1 MSSIKDAIV
10 RIGRSIRQVEAL
22 TPTKRRSTG
31 SAASNS
37 ASADSTVP
45 KEPNPLHYTT
55 LSNEDLSKYTPLI
68 TEDYRRKYYQEYLKP
83 LNIPNLKTFQKNR
96 PVYDSQRASENW
108 KRKKLSPSVNYLE
121 NRMKFLRMM
130 DLLIELTPDSLKLSN
145 PSISTVYIQNLISRQ
160 ELESN
165 ENQFRAETPIYH
177 FHELPQLYM
186 PTDGGVQSDNDN
198 VSLDFQKYIYF
209 LTHSKCLYKNSSSL
223 ENGIIPDIL
232 LYTHSLENPEFKSL
246 RSVHTFNYLIRY
258 FGYEKN
264 QSSFAR
270 ELLLVMNKDGLKP
283 NIDTI
288 NNLLRMCKTHS
299 RIRSLSSTYSAV
311 MQYLNLCKD
320 LELQV
325 NLTSWNMVYD
335 SISNIFLKEIFID
348 KMNSINLPVSRN
360 LYTRI
365 LDDFMETTKDEAEV
379 VRFIEED
386 LKIANWKQDSLISN
400 KVLRFQLRNTKS
412 LGTDI
417 RDLLSENELA
427 DSAFTSTDGLVE
439 NTESQDRSR
448 IIDEYTFQ
456 SLFHHIMFQSK
467 NLTNKAW
474 HAVKLYT
481 YMLQYYPQVKPNPKS
496 FIYLIRGLCLS
507 STNYC
512 TESLMFLVRA
522 LIHEEATE
530 KLGLP
535 IVHKRIMN
543 ENNEIVNEG
552 PSENFKIMRLLVGGG
567 VLNELEGRFLYDKG
581 ERTGVSILKDP
592 LTDEERLAW
601 NQLKS
606 RFSASKFAFT
616 DSPSDEEN
624 ILIGKIEE
632 AEDGELTKSK
642 QYANVQKNRSLN
654 ATYRNRLERIHKGN
668 FKFTVNKLK
677 ERNLIK
683 KAL

>member
-31 SAASNS
+31 TAASTSS
-37 ASADSTVP
+37 ASTDSTVP
-45 KEPNPLHYTT
+45 KEPNPLHYTN
-55 LSNEDLSKYTPLI
+55 LSNQDLLKYTPLI

-96 PVYDSQRASENW
+96 PVYDSDRASENW
-108 KRKKLSPSVNYLE
+108 KRKKLLPSVNYLE

-186 PTDGGVQSDNDN
+186 PVDGGVQNGSDNAT
-198 VSLDFQKYIYF
+198 LDFQKYIYF
-209 LTHSKCLYKNSSSL
+209 LTHLKCLYKNSSSL

-232 LYTHSLENPEFKSL
+232 LYTHNLENPEFKSL

-288 NNLLRMCKTHS
+288 NNLLRMCKTHL

-311 MQYLNLCKD
+311 IQYLNLCKD

-335 SISNIFLKEIFID
+335 LISNIFLKEIFID
-348 KMNSINLPVSRN
+348 KMNSINLPILRN
-360 LYTRI
+360 LYIRI
-365 LDDFMETTKDEAEV
+365 LDDFMQTTKDEVEV

-386 LKIANWKQDSLISN
+386 LKIGNWKQDSLISN

-412 LGTDI
+412 LDTDI
-417 RDLLSENELA
+417 RNLLSE
-427 DSAFTSTDGLVE
+427 SASVDVEFTNDLTEKTDLQTG
-439 NTESQDRSR
+439 SR
-448 IIDEYTFQ
+448 IVDEYTFQ
-456 SLFHHIMFQSK
+456 SLFHHIMFQSPK
-467 NLTNKAW
+467 LTNKAW
-474 HAVKLYT
+474 HAIKLYT
-481 YMLQYYPQVKPNPKS
+481 YMQQYYPNIKPNPES
-496 FIYLIRGLCLS
+496 FVYLIRGLCLS
-507 STNYC
+507 STNYS
-512 TESLMFLVRA
+512 TEMLMFLVRA

-592 LTDEERLAW
+592 LTDEEKVSW
-601 NQLKS
+601 NKLKS
-606 RFSASKFAFT
+606 TFSAAKFAFT
-616 DSPSDEEN
+616 NSPSDEEN
-624 ILIGKIEE
+624 ILLGKIEQ
-632 AEDGELTKSK
+632 AEDVELAGSK
-642 QYANVQKNRSLN
+642 QYVNVQKNRSLN